1 MAGGRVAMISY
12 DMTKGVDLETQT
24 LMHSVQESGR
34 SMFLTTTIPEASY
47 ARMEAEVASLTP
59 KQRKKWKTTICD
71 NFGQKT
77 SVRYNEAGISI
88 PGFNFVSNFEN
99 KMSGQ
104 KQGKMQTNQEW
115 RPVKPSNLTVV
126 ADGRNVVL
134 LRRGNDAALDGLPS
148 SSQSEM
154 LHAERVA
161 NHTGN
166 HEPRNHSIAV
176 PTRAGEPVR
185 G

>member
-1 MAGGRVAMISY
+1 MESGRVATMTY
-12 DMTKGVDLETQT
+12 DMSKGADPETRAF
-24 LMHSVQESGR
+24 LRSADKSGASR
-34 SMFLTTTIPEASY
+34 FMTTSLPDASY
-47 ARMEAEVASLTP
+47 AKLEAEVASLTP

-176 PTRAGEPVR
+176 PTKAGEPVR